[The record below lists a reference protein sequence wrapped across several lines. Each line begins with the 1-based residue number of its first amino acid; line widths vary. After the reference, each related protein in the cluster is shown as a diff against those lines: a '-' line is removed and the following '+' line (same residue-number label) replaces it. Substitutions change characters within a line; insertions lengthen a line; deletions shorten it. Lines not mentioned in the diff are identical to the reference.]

1 MNNNDKWYTTNY
13 VMHTDKEIEKEPV
26 SRKEDVRT
34 SLLVDCKSQHYSV
47 YMKTKTVLETRTNSH
62 TASTG
67 YHVNSRLI
75 YVPDGYTI
83 EDIEKGKSISAE
95 RNDGSMSFAGII
107 MMKDGLLAFSDSKG
121 TRMDKYGNRK
131 EDTGRHV
138 QKVFRYHGTLIV
150 THGINEIRMKRNDD
164 IISLEDYIND
174 GIRQKKGIMT
184 MLDEIGQSSSVQ
196 DDGYAYHFII
206 GGIML
211 DAYCIEDI
219 VVEKRED
226 GNPVAIMGKLYQSKT
241 DDRKY
246 AYVSDTGTYP
256 YTKDFFNVF
265 LNGIMNRDISVTKAS
280 EELSSWME
288 EEINEID
295 RAAFYNIAGMPLQK
309 EILQ

>member
-1 MNNNDKWYTTNY
+1 MDNNDKWYTTNY
-13 VMHTDKEIEKEPV
+13 VMHTDREIEKETV

-62 TASTG
+62 TASTE
-67 YHVNSRLI
+67 YHTNSRLI
-75 YVPDGYTI
+75 YVPNGYTI
-83 EDIEKGKSISAE
+83 DDIEKGKSISAE

-138 QKVFRYHGTLIV
+138 QKVFRYHSTLIV
-150 THGINEIRMKRNDD
+150 THGTNEIRIKRNDD

-196 DDGYAYHFII
+196 DDGYAYHFIA

-219 VVEKRED
+219 VVEKKED

-241 DDRKY
+241 DNRKY
-246 AYVSDTGTYP
+246 AYVNDTGTYP

-265 LNGIMNRDISVTKAS
+265 LNSIMNRDIPVTKVS

-295 RAAFYNIAGMPLQK
+295 RTAFYNIAGMPLQI
-309 EILQ
+309 EIIQ

>member
-1 MNNNDKWYTTNY
+1 MDNNDKWYTTNY
-13 VMHTDKEIEKEPV
+13 VMHTDREIEKETV
-26 SRKEDVRT
+26 NRKEDVKT

-47 YMKTKTVLETRTNSH
+47 YMKTKTVMETRTNSH

-67 YHVNSRLI
+67 YHANSRLI
-75 YVPDGYTI
+75 YVPDGYNI
-83 EDIEKGKSISAE
+83 DDIEKGKSISAE
-95 RNDGSMSFAGII
+95 KNDGSMSFAGII

-131 EDTGRHV
+131 EDAGRHV

-150 THGINEIRMKRNDD
+150 THGINEIRIKRNDN

-174 GIRQKKGIMT
+174 GIRQKKDIMT

-219 VVEKRED
+219 VVEKKED
-226 GNPVAIMGKLYQSKT
+226 GNPVAIIGKLYQSRT
-241 DDRKY
+241 DNRKY
-246 AYVSDTGTYP
+246 AYVNNTGAYP
-256 YTKDFFNVF
+256 YTKNFFNVF
-265 LNGIMNRDISVTKAS
+265 LNGIMNRDIPVTKVS
-280 EELSSWME
+280 EELSSWMK

-295 RAAFYNIAGMPLQK
+295 RTAFYNIAGMPLQI
-309 EILQ
+309 EIIQ

>member
-1 MNNNDKWYTTNY
+1 MDNNDKWYTTNY
-13 VMHTDKEIEKEPV
+13 VMHTDKEIEKETV
-26 SRKEDVRT
+26 NRKEDVKT

-47 YMKTKTVLETRTNSH
+47 YMKTKTVLGTRTNSY

-83 EDIEKGKSISAE
+83 DDIEKGKSISAE

-107 MMKDGLLAFSDSKG
+107 MMKDGLLAFSDSKS
-121 TRMDKYGNRK
+121 TRMDRYGNRK
-131 EDTGRHV
+131 EDAGRHV

-150 THGINEIRMKRNDD
+150 THGINEIRIKRNDD

-174 GIRQKKGIMT
+174 DIRQKKDIMT

-196 DDGYAYHFII
+196 DDGYAYHFIV

-241 DDRKY
+241 DNRKY
-246 AYVSDTGTYP
+246 AYVNDTGAYP
-256 YTKDFFNVF
+256 YTRNFFNVF
-265 LNGIMNRDISVTKAS
+265 LNGIMNRDISVTKTS

-295 RAAFYNIAGMPLQK
+295 RTAFYNIAGMPLQK

>member
-1 MNNNDKWYTTNY
+1 MDNNDKWYTTNY
-13 VMHTDKEIEKEPV
+13 VMHTDKEIEKETV
-26 SRKEDVRT
+26 NRKEDVKT

-47 YMKTKTVLETRTNSH
+47 YMKTKTVLETRTNSY

-83 EDIEKGKSISAE
+83 DDIEKGKSISAE

-121 TRMDKYGNRK
+121 TRMDRYGNRK
-131 EDTGRHV
+131 EDAGRHV

-150 THGINEIRMKRNDD
+150 THGINEIRIKRNDD

-174 GIRQKKGIMT
+174 DIRQKKDIMT

-196 DDGYAYHFII
+196 DDGYAYHFIV

-241 DDRKY
+241 DNRKY
-246 AYVSDTGTYP
+246 AYVNDTGAYP
-256 YTKDFFNVF
+256 YTRNFFNVF
-265 LNGIMNRDISVTKAS
+265 LNGIMNRDISVTKTS

-295 RAAFYNIAGMPLQK
+295 RTAFYNIAGMPLQK

>member
-1 MNNNDKWYTTNY
+1 MDNNDKWYTTNY
-13 VMHTDKEIEKEPV
+13 VMHTDKEIEKETV
-26 SRKEDVRT
+26 NRKEDVKT

-47 YMKTKTVLETRTNSH
+47 YMKTKTVLETRTNSY

-83 EDIEKGKSISAE
+83 DDIEKGKSISAE

-107 MMKDGLLAFSDSKG
+107 MMKDGLLAFSDSKS
-121 TRMDKYGNRK
+121 TRMDRYGNRK
-131 EDTGRHV
+131 EDAGRHV

-150 THGINEIRMKRNDD
+150 THGINEIRIKRNDD

-174 GIRQKKGIMT
+174 DIRQKKDIMT

-196 DDGYAYHFII
+196 DDGYAYHFIV

-241 DDRKY
+241 DNRKY
-246 AYVSDTGTYP
+246 AYVNDTGAYP
-256 YTKDFFNVF
+256 YTRNFFNVF
-265 LNGIMNRDISVTKAS
+265 LNGIMNRDISVTKTS

-295 RAAFYNIAGMPLQK
+295 RTAFYNIAGMPLQK